1 MEYAVERQN
10 VIFNG
15 SHHSKGTLVLIKQ
28 GLDFE
33 QKSVL
38 CDPNGRF
45 IILEAVVQDTPVLFV
60 NIYAPNKI
68 HEQEAFFKKIESQ
81 LDRFDFDPK
90 CKIIIAGGDF
100 NIFFDDS
107 LDCLGGNP
115 KIKQKS
121 VDIVKDIMLANELTD
136 VWRMRHP
143 GKKRFTWRQPN
154 STIQRRL
161 DFWLISNSCQEDIF
175 STDIIPAIKT
185 DHSAITLIFKQ
196 VADHKP
202 GPSYWKFNSSL
213 VDDSKYIDFIKS
225 SYPMWLV
232 EYKDITSKRLLWDI
246 IKYRIRKETI
256 SFSKRKAKERR
267 DELSALER
275 EVKRW
280 QDLCDESPT
289 PENLTGLE
297 ETRIR

>member
-1 MEYAVERQN
+1 ML
-10 VIFNG
+10 FSHG

-38 CDPNGRF
+38 CYPNGRF
-45 IILEAVVQDTPVLFV
+45 IILEAVVQDTPVLLV

-90 CKIIIAGGDF
+90 CKIIIVGDF
-100 NIFFDDS
+100 NIFFDI

-136 VWRMRHP
+136 FWRMRHP
-143 GKKRFTWRQPN
+143 GKKRFTWKQPN

-161 DFWLISNSCQEDIF
+161 DYWLISNSCL
-175 STDIIPAIKT
+175 P
-185 DHSAITLIFKQ
+185 TLFLQ
-196 VADHKP
+196 L
-202 GPSYWKFNSSL
+202 NQ
-213 VDDSKYIDFIKS
+213 
-225 SYPMWLV
+225 
-232 EYKDITSKRLLWDI
+232 
-246 IKYRIRKETI
+246 TI
-256 SFSKRKAKERR
+256 Q
-267 DELSALER
+267 LS
-275 EVKRW
+275 
-280 QDLCDESPT
+280 P
-289 PENLTGLE
+289 
-297 ETRIR
+297 

>member
-1 MEYAVERQN
+1 M
-10 VIFNG
+10 
-15 SHHSKGTLVLIKQ
+15 
-28 GLDFE
+28 
-33 QKSVL
+33 
-38 CDPNGRF
+38 
-45 IILEAVVQDTPVLFV
+45 
-60 NIYAPNKI
+60 NKKPFLKRLKVSWI
-68 HEQEAFFKKIESQ
+68 DS
-81 LDRFDFDPK
+81 
-90 CKIIIAGGDF
+90 CKIIIGGDF
-100 NIFFDDS
+100 NFFFDDS

-143 GKKRFTWRQPN
+143 RKKRFTWRQPK

-161 DFWLISNSCQEDIF
+161 DFWLISNLCQEDIF

-232 EYKDITSKRLLWDI
+232 EYKD
-246 IKYRIRKETI
+246 
-256 SFSKRKAKERR
+256 
-267 DELSALER
+267 
-275 EVKRW
+275 
-280 QDLCDESPT
+280 
-289 PENLTGLE
+289 N
-297 ETRIR
+297 

>member
-1 MEYAVERQN
+1 ML
-10 VIFNG
+10 FSHS

-45 IILEAVVQDTPVLFV
+45 IILKAV

-90 CKIIIAGGDF
+90 CKTIIGGDF
-100 NIFFDDS
+100 NIFFDDI
-107 LDCLGGNP
+107 LDSLGGNP

-154 STIQRRL
+154 STI
-161 DFWLISNSCQEDIF
+161 
-175 STDIIPAIKT
+175 
-185 DHSAITLIFKQ
+185 
-196 VADHKP
+196 
-202 GPSYWKFNSSL
+202 
-213 VDDSKYIDFIKS
+213 
-225 SYPMWLV
+225 
-232 EYKDITSKRLLWDI
+232 
-246 IKYRIRKETI
+246 
-256 SFSKRKAKERR
+256 
-267 DELSALER
+267 
-275 EVKRW
+275 
-280 QDLCDESPT
+280 
-289 PENLTGLE
+289 
-297 ETRIR
+297 

>member
-1 MEYAVERQN
+1 MKGYTTGKLFPFFFFLAMLLSLFLLLLLLLLLFFLLLLLFSSN
-10 VIFNG
+10 LKIKILFSFTLICIGCKYLSYGNFCIFSSYLRLKLKVLGNTVSLITWLLFSFRLG
-15 SHHSKGTLVLIKQ
+15 LVLLL
-28 GLDFE
+28 GYLM
-33 QKSVL
+33 L
-38 CDPNGRF
+38 
-45 IILEAVVQDTPVLFV
+45 V

-68 HEQEAFFKKIESQ
+68 HEQEAFFKIESQ

-90 CKIIIAGGDF
+90 CKIIIGGDF
-100 NIFFDDS
+100 NIFFDDI

-161 DFWLISNSCQEDIF
+161 DFWLISNSCQEDIY

-185 DHSAITLIFKQ
+185 DHSAITLIFKK

-225 SYPMWLV
+225 SYPM
-232 EYKDITSKRLLWDI
+232 
-246 IKYRIRKETI
+246 
-256 SFSKRKAKERR
+256 
-267 DELSALER
+267 
-275 EVKRW
+275 
-280 QDLCDESPT
+280 
-289 PENLTGLE
+289 
-297 ETRIR
+297 